1 VIKFEALYKSF
12 GDHLILNDVSG
23 SINKGNVVALLGP
36 SGSGKSTLLRCLN
49 LLERPDSG
57 HIYMGG
63 QDLLNKETDIRKVR
77 EKVGMVFQHFH
88 LFPNMT
94 VLENIT
100 YAPRQ
105 VLKKSKD
112 EANQNGLALLKRV
125 GLDGKAEA
133 YPARLS
139 GGQKQRVAIARALAM
154 KPDIML
160 FDEPTSSLD
169 PEMVKEV
176 LDVIKD
182 LAISHMTI
190 MIVTHE
196 MQFAREVAHEIWFL
210 DAGQIIEKAN
220 PADFFKTPKAPRAQE
235 FLNKVL

>member
-1 VIKFEALYKSF
+1 VIKFEELYKSF
-12 GDHLILNDVSG
+12 EDHLILNGVSG
-23 SINKGNVVALLGP
+23 TIAKGAVVALLGP

-57 HIYMGG
+57 HILMSG
-63 QDLLNKETDIRKVR
+63 QDLLAPSTDIRKIR

-100 YAPRQ
+100 YAPRK
-105 VLKKSKD
+105 VLKRTNE
-112 EANQNGLALLKRV
+112 EASENGLQLLARV
-125 GLDGKAEA
+125 GLEDKADV
-133 YPARLS
+133 YPSRLS

-154 KPDIML
+154 HPEIML

-176 LDVIKD
+176 LEVIKD
-182 LAISHMTI
+182 LASIHMTI
-190 MIVTHE
+190 LIVTHE
-196 MQFAREVAHEIWFL
+196 MQFARDVAHEIWFL
-210 DAGQIIEKAN
+210 DAGQIIEKAK
-220 PADFFKTPKAPRAQE
+220 PADFFKAPKTQRAQE
-235 FLNKVL
+235 FLAKVL

>member
-1 VIKFEALYKSF
+1 VIKFESLYKSF
-12 GDHLILNDVSG
+12 GDNLILNGVSG
-23 SINKGNVVALLGP
+23 SIDKGNVVALLGP

-63 QDLLNKETDIRKVR
+63 QDLLDKATNIRQVR

-100 YAPRQ
+100 YAPRK
-105 VLKKSKD
+105 VLKKSTE
-112 EANQNGLALLKRV
+112 EANQKGLSLLKRV
-125 GLDGKAEA
+125 GLEGKADA

-154 KPDIML
+154 DPEIML

-182 LAISHMTI
+182 LASSHMTI

-210 DAGQIIEKAN
+210 DAGKIIEKAS
-220 PADFFKTPKAPRAQE
+220 PADFFKAPKAARAQE
-235 FLNKVL
+235 FLKKVL

>member
-1 VIKFEALYKSF
+1 MIKFEALYKSF
-12 GDHLILNDVSG
+12 GDHLILNGVSG
-23 SINKGNVVALLGP
+23 SIAKGTVVALLGP

-63 QDLLNKETDIRKVR
+63 QDLLARTTDIRQVR
-77 EKVGMVFQHFH
+77 EKVGMVFQHFY

-105 VLKKSKD
+105 VLKQTKE
-112 EANQNGLALLKRV
+112 EATKNGLQLLARV
-125 GLDGKAEA
+125 GLGDKAGV
-133 YPARLS
+133 YPSRLS

-154 KPDIML
+154 QPEIML

-176 LDVIKD
+176 LEVIKD
-182 LAISHMTI
+182 LASSHMTI

-196 MQFAREVAHEIWFL
+196 MQFARDVAQEIWFL
-210 DAGQIIEKAN
+210 DAGQIIEKTS
-220 PADFFKTPKAPRAQE
+220 PVDFFKSPKTPRAQE

>member
-1 VIKFEALYKSF
+1 MIKFEALFKSF
-12 GDHLILNDVSG
+12 GANLILNGVSG
-23 SINKGNVVALLGP
+23 SITKGNVVALLGP

-49 LLERPDSG
+49 LLEHPDSG
-57 HIYMGG
+57 HIYLGG
-63 QDLLNKETDIRKVR
+63 EDLLAKSTDIRKVR

-100 YAPRQ
+100 YAPRK
-105 VLKKSKD
+105 VLKKSTE
-112 EANQNGLALLKRV
+112 EANRKGLELLNRV
-125 GLDGKAEA
+125 GLEEKADT

-154 KPDIML
+154 DPEILL

-176 LDVIKD
+176 LNVIKD
-182 LAISHMTI
+182 LAFSHMTI

-210 DAGQIIEKAN
+210 DSGQIIEKSQ
-220 PADFFKTPKAPRAQE
+220 PADFFKSPKTPRAQE